1 MAHESRKLGW
11 VYVVL
16 FAVFGVLPVFATDG
30 IYRVKADA
38 SSPTPDGLTWETAFQ
53 SIQSGVDATYD
64 AGGGEVWVAAGTY
77 MPSFGTVVTLQEG
90 VAIYG
95 GFAGTETARDQ
106 RDWTANVTT
115 IHGMGFSQCVFG
127 ANHAILDGFTVT
139 GGYNVGSGGGMLNQA
154 CSPVVANCIFTANQG
169 FNGGGMYNNNG
180 AAPVLTSCL
189 FASNRADY
197 GAGMYNNNAAAPVI
211 TQCVFQAN
219 TATLKGGGIYNGAAS
234 PMITN
239 SSFGGNISEGKGGAI
254 YSWQGAPRAEGCDFS
269 GNTALGAGGA
279 IYHESSS
286 ASRVSGC
293 TFTNNSAV
301 NGGALY
307 NEYSDIGVTSCDF
320 VGNTAEDSGG
330 AMLNYF
336 CSPALTQCG
345 FDANV
350 AQGYG
355 GAIFNQE
362 INMSSVQSCI
372 FSGNTGK
379 YGGGMANLYDA
390 SPSLTGCGFIA
401 NIAETGGGM
410 YSFASGPSLSGCQ
423 FSGNAADTGGGMYQY
438 QSALTL
444 QSCAFD
450 YNEAVENGGGIYND
464 DSDPVIT
471 NCIFSNNTAPKGAGI
486 YCNGADAAPHL
497 TECLFEKNRA
507 NGSGGGMSNNKA
519 VPVLNRCIFVQNVAA
534 TDFGGG
540 MYNIS
545 ASPRIEGCV
554 FSGNQAFRG
563 GGMYNLVSSPQV
575 TNSRFAGNRADSSGG
590 GLEDNLATTSLTNSI
605 FAGNTSGFGGA
616 LLIGGSST
624 SSLINCTVAGNA
636 ATFEGGGLYNSNSTP
651 VFGNSIFWDNTAPV
665 GASIHTPDATRPVI
679 TYSCVQG
686 GYTGAGNLD
695 ADPLFAGVPPYG
707 SLQLQVGSPCLD
719 TGTSVGAP
727 AEDYLERPR
736 PQGTGVDMGAYEGS
750 LDAGDIVTLTLAV
763 RPEDGGITVPPA
775 DTYSFGIGEPV
786 LLQAEETGLSFRYWD
801 GDVTGW
807 EAVQEITI
815 TEDLD
820 ITAVFG
826 TNVIFV
832 DEHSPAVYP
841 DGSSWDRAYRDIQMA
856 IDIAYALGE
865 SEVWV
870 AAGSYTAT
878 TDAVV
883 TLLEDV
889 AVYGGF
895 GGTEFERDQR
905 DWTVNVTVID
915 GEGVRRC
922 VSGADGAVLDG
933 FTITH
938 GWAGSGGGM
947 VNWPASPTVANCLF
961 TANTAMEKGGGMFN
975 YDSSPQVIGCTFQ
988 GNTAGFGGGGIYN
1001 AGAVSV
1007 EQCMF
1012 SENTADTGGGIENA
1026 IGSVNITDCIFEANT
1041 VSFSGGGIYNADA
1054 AEPVVER
1061 CLFAQNVSE
1070 DFGGGIYNVAPSCS
1084 IEDCE
1089 FDGNSAFGGAGVS
1102 TVNASPLVSK
1112 CIFKNN
1118 QAAAGGGGIHIYG
1131 GSPEVT
1137 NCVFGGNT
1145 ANMGGALAIVDAG
1158 EPHVMNCT
1166 LAGNTATEYAA
1177 ALLVTNAS
1185 LFITNSI
1192 LWGNVAPIYQE
1203 TLVLPPAVA
1212 TVTFSCVAGGYAGT
1226 GNLKADPRFVDLA
1239 AGNLQLQAHSPCID
1253 AGTDSSAPSEDIIA
1267 IFRPQNAGY
1276 DMGAYEFTGTPVPG
1290 LSVMPQELHVGSEA
1304 GTASFAIVTP
1314 AAWTVESDAAWI
1326 TNPAS
1331 GTGNGTLT
1339 VTFGE
1344 NSGPARSAL
1353 LTVVGAGTTPAS
1365 LTVTVY
1371 QQGGDIPHPADLN
1384 EDFRIVL
1391 GEAIGYLA
1399 GWQQGSNPIA
1409 YAIRAAYLW
1418 QNGEQYA
1425 YDANG
1430 TPPLCWILQP

>member
-1 MAHESRKLGW
+1 MRESRGMALSR
-11 VYVVL
+11 VIVFISLCVL
-16 FAVFGVLPVFATDG
+16 SLTATAD
-30 IYRVKADA
+30 IFRVKGN
-38 SSPTPDGLTWETAFQ
+38 SSVPSPDGLTWETAFP
-53 SIQSGVDATYD
+53 SIQAGVDAAYD

-95 GFAGTETARDQ
+95 GFAGTENARAQ
-106 RDWTANVTT
+106 RDWAANVTT

-127 ANHAILDGFTVT
+127 ANQATLDGFTVT

-180 AAPVLTSCL
+180 AAPVLTNCL
-189 FASNRADY
+189 FASNRADH
-197 GAGMYNNNAAAPVI
+197 GAGMYNNNSAAPVI

-234 PMITN
+234 PVITN
-239 SSFGGNISEGKGGAI
+239 SSFGGNVSEGKGGAI

-269 GNTALGAGGA
+269 GNSALGEGGA
-279 IYHESSS
+279 MYHESSS

-307 NEYSDIGVTSCDF
+307 NEYSAIGVTGCDF
-320 VGNTAEDSGG
+320 VGNTADDSGG

-345 FDANV
+345 FYANV
-350 AQGYG
+350 AQEYG

-362 INMSSVQSCI
+362 INSSAIQSCI
-372 FSGNTGK
+372 FTGNKGK
-379 YGGGMANLYDA
+379 YGGGIANLYDA

-401 NIAETGGGM
+401 NIAENGGGM

-438 QSALTL
+438 QSAITL

-450 YNEAVENGGGIYND
+450 YNEAVEDGGGIYND

-471 NCIFSNNTAPKGAGI
+471 NCIFSNNTAPGGAGI

-563 GGMYNLVSSPQV
+563 AGMYNLVSSPQV

-605 FAGNTSGFGGA
+605 FTGNTSGFGGA

-624 SSLINCTVAGNA
+624 SSLMNCTVAGNA

-665 GASIHTPDATRPVI
+665 GASIHTPDATRPVL

-707 SLQLQVGSPCLD
+707 SLQLLVGSPCLD

-727 AEDYLERPR
+727 AEDYLERAR
-736 PQGTGVDMGAYEGS
+736 PQGTAVDMGAYEGA
-750 LDAGDIVTLTLAV
+750 LDTGDMVTLTLAV
-763 RPEDGGITVPPA
+763 WPEDGGITVPPA
-775 DTYSFGIGEPV
+775 GTYSFGAGEQV

-801 GDVTGW
+801 GDFTGG
-807 EAVQEITI
+807 EAIQEITI
-815 TEDLD
+815 TEDLE

-826 TNVIFV
+826 TKVLYV

-841 DGSSWDRAYRDIQMA
+841 DGSSWDRAYRNIQSA
-856 IDIAYALGE
+856 VDIAYALGE

-870 AAGSYTAT
+870 AAGFYTAA

-883 TLLEDV
+883 TLLEGV

-895 GGTEFERDQR
+895 AGTEFERDQR
-905 DWTVNVTVID
+905 DWTMNATVID

-922 VSGADGAVLDG
+922 VVGADGAVLDG
-933 FTITH
+933 FTIAH
-938 GWAGSGGGM
+938 GWAGNGGGM
-947 VNWPASPTVANCLF
+947 VNWPASTFVANCTF
-961 TANTAMEKGGGMFN
+961 VANTAIEKGGAMFN
-975 YDSSPQVIGCTFQ
+975 YDSSLRITGCTFVANTAGYSGGGMYNAGNVWVEQ
-988 GNTAGFGGGGIYN
+988 CTFSGNTAG
-1001 AGAVSV
+1001 S
-1007 EQCMF
+1007 
-1012 SENTADTGGGIENA
+1012 GGGIENA
-1026 IGSVNITDCIFEANT
+1026 SGSVSITDCVFEANSA
-1041 VSFSGGGIYNADA
+1041 SFSGGAIYNADM
-1054 AEPVVER
+1054 AEPVLER
-1061 CLFAQNVSE
+1061 CLFAENVTE
-1070 DFGGGIYNVAPSCS
+1070 DFGGGIYNLAPSCS

-1089 FDGNSAFGGAGVS
+1089 FDGNSAFGGAGLS
-1102 TVNASPLVSK
+1102 TVDASPVISK
-1112 CIFKNN
+1112 CIFKSN
-1118 QAAAGGGGIHIYG
+1118 QAVVGGGGIYIYG
-1131 GSPEVT
+1131 GLPEVT
-1137 NCVFGGNT
+1137 NCVFWGNT
-1145 ANMGGALAIVDAG
+1145 AEMGGAMAIIDTG
-1158 EPHVMNCT
+1158 EPRVMNCT
-1166 LAGNTATEYAA
+1166 LAGNKASRYAA
-1177 ALLVTNAS
+1177 ALLVINAS
-1185 LFITNSI
+1185 PLITNSI

-1203 TLVLPPAVA
+1203 TLVPPPTVA
-1212 TVTFSCVAGGYAGT
+1212 TVTFSCVAGGFAGT
-1226 GNLKADPRFVDLA
+1226 GNLNAEPQFVDLA

-1253 AGTDSSAPSEDIIA
+1253 AGTDSEAPSEDIVA
-1267 IFRPQNAGY
+1267 TFRPQGLGY

-1290 LSVMPQELHVGSEA
+1290 LSVMPQKLYVGPEA
-1304 GTASFAIVTP
+1304 GTASFDIVTP
-1314 AAWTVESDAAWI
+1314 AAWTVASDAAWI
-1326 TNPAS
+1326 TFPAS
-1331 GTGNGTLT
+1331 GTGNGMLT
-1339 VTFGE
+1339 VTFEE
-1344 NSGPARSAL
+1344 NPGPARSAL

-1365 LTVTVY
+1365 ITVTVH
-1371 QQGGDIPHPADLN
+1371 QQEKDIPHPADLN

-1399 GWQQGSNPIA
+1399 GWQQGTNPIG

-1418 QNGEQYA
+1418 QNGEQYI
-1425 YDANG
+1425 YDPNS
-1430 TPPLCWILQP
+1430 TPPLCWVLVP